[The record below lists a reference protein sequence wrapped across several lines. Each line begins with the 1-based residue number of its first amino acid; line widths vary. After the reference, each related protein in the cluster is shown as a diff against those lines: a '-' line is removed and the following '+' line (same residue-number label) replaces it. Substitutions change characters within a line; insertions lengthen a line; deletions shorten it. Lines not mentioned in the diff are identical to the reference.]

1 MKDNIKYCHN
11 PRGLERSFLFD
22 HVHITWDEQ
31 ITLHQQ
37 KTWEISFVIYG
48 KGMRVIGENFEP
60 FESGEI
66 ILIPP
71 DIPHYWAFD
80 NSVYDEQGKI
90 ENITITFHTELL
102 INIKNTF
109 PELEQLINSVLDY
122 KNALSFGGDTLLKL
136 RELFLRMKNESEL
149 ERILSLIGILRHIS
163 SPEISKTVG
172 CPIIEDRNTKKLQKI
187 YMYVM
192 VHFQQH
198 ITLEQ
203 IANHVNME
211 RASFCI
217 FFKKITGK
225 SFFNFLLDYRI
236 NASCDMLQSTNKTI
250 SEICYASGF
259 RDVPYFNRVFK
270 KLKNTTPG
278 EFKRTSNT

>member
-1 MKDNIKYCHN
+1 MRENIKHCHN
-11 PRGLERSFLFD
+11 PRGSEHSFLFD
-22 HVHITWDEQ
+22 HVHISWNEQ

-37 KTWEISFVIYG
+37 KTWEISFVIHG
-48 KGMRVIGENFEP
+48 KGMRVIGEHFES

-71 DIPHYWAFD
+71 DKPHYWTFD

-102 INIKNTF
+102 NKIKNTF
-109 PELEQLINSVLDY
+109 PELEQLINSILDY
-122 KNALSFGGDTLLKL
+122 KNAVSFGGDTLLKL

-149 ERILSLIGILRHIS
+149 ERILSLIKTFYYIS
-163 SPEISKTVG
+163 SPEFFKTVG

-192 VHFQQH
+192 DHFQQH

-203 IANHVNME
+203 IANLVDME
-211 RASFCI
+211 RTSFCI
-217 FFKKITGK
+217 FFKKITEK
-225 SFFNFLLDYRI
+225 SFFNFLLEYRI

-259 RDVPYFNRVFK
+259 RDVPYFNRIFK

-278 EFKRTSNT
+278 EFQRMYKT